1 MRRLT
6 WFASTTVVLLAA
18 APALAGGA
26 VWDFEGYHE
35 PGDLVE
41 STTAVAW
48 GHNPQL
54 GTPEDGPYLIY
65 LAPAESEA
73 AAWPGIPEEGL
84 LVGIV
89 EVYEGSYVG
98 APSFYQAVARF
109 EIPQVPPG
117 DYQVFHCNDP
127 CTTMLGDVVGG
138 WGLRIVGGGNGR
150 SADVIAAEVRKRLP
164 DAPLLSPTPTVGA
177 ETPVEPIVTPS
188 SDRLWFWVV
197 GVVAALL
204 VVRMVWTDPLRRFQT
219 ASPTPEDQTEAYG

>member
-6 WFASTTVVLLAA
+6 WFACTTVVLLAA

-26 VWDFEGYHE
+26 VWHFEGYHE

-98 APSFYQAVARF
+98 APSLYQAVARF

-127 CTTMLGDVVGG
+127 CTATLGDITGG
-138 WGLRIVGGGNGR
+138 WGLRVADGDNGR
-150 SADVIAAEVRKRLP
+150 PADVIAAEVREQLGA
-164 DAPLLSPTPTVGA
+164 APLINTTPTAG
-177 ETPVEPIVTPS
+177 PVASAS
-188 SDRLWFWVV
+188 SVQVDRLWFWVV
-197 GVVAALL
+197 GGVGVFL
-204 VVRMVWTDPLRRFQT
+204 VVRMVWSDPNRNV
-219 ASPTPEDQTEAYG
+219 PTVVTVQDDQTEVLR